1 MNPEKNEKN
10 KKMKKQ
16 LTIGLFGFGCV
27 GNGLY
32 DVLNKTNL
40 LQARIK
46 QIVVKDSTKK
56 RAIDSK
62 YFSYDADSILNDP
75 EINVV
80 VELINDSEAAYFIV
94 KRALES
100 GKHVVSANKKL
111 IAYHL
116 DELVALAK
124 ENGVSFLYEA
134 SVGGSIPIIRNLEE
148 YYNNDSLSNINGIV
162 NGTTNYILTK
172 TGEGQSF
179 DTALKTA
186 QELGFAELD
195 STSDVDGF
203 DAKYKL
209 VILLKHAFGYTANQE
224 EVWNYGIR
232 QLKTWDA
239 TYAKEKG
246 LKIKLLAFGTRI
258 DDKIVGF
265 VAPHIIPATHFAY
278 NVENEFNAVV
288 VEALFSDRQLFLGKG
303 AGSYPTASA
312 VLSDVSALQFDYA
325 YEYRKTNPSEQLNLT
340 TDFKLRVYISATTK
354 TALERVN
361 FLETEEIYHGST
373 HHFQIGWVDYKTV
386 QQFDWNNESDLFL
399 AILPEGVELNSDVK
413 LEAQHEALVEEKIG

>member
-1 MNPEKNEKN
+1 
-10 KKMKKQ
+10 MKKH

-27 GNGLY
+27 GTGLY
-32 DVLNKTNL
+32 EVLNKTNL
-40 LQARIK
+40 LHAKIK
-46 QIVVKDSTKK
+46 HIVIKDPSKK
-56 RAIDSK
+56 RSIDSS
-62 YFSYDADSILNDP
+62 YFSADATQILNDS

-80 VELINDSEAAYFIV
+80 VELINDSDAAYQIV
-94 KRALES
+94 TTALKS

-116 DELVALAK
+116 NELIDLAK
-124 ENGVSFLYEA
+124 ENNVSFLYEA

-148 YYNNDSLSNINGIV
+148 YYNNDSLSTINGIV

-172 TGEGQSF
+172 TSEGESF
-179 DTALKTA
+179 DLALKNA

-195 STSDVDGF
+195 STADVDGF

-209 VILLKHAFGYTANQE
+209 VLLLKHAFGYTAKQE
-224 EVWNYGIR
+224 KVWNYGIR

-239 TYAKEKG
+239 NYAREKG

-258 DDKIVGF
+258 NNEVIGF
-265 VAPHIIPATHFAY
+265 VAPHLIPAQHFAY

-312 VLSDVSALQFDYA
+312 VLSDISALQFDYA
-325 YEYRKTNPSEQLNLT
+325 YEYRKTNPDEQLILT
-340 TDFKLRVYISATTK
+340 EQFKIHVYVSAATK
-354 TALERVN
+354 SELDRVN
-361 FLETEEIYHGST
+361 LIETQEIFHGSQ
-373 HHFQIGWVDYKTV
+373 HHYKIGWIHYSTI
-386 QQFDWNNESDLFL
+386 QQFDWNNESGLFL
-399 AILPEGVELNSDVK
+399 AVLTDRVQ
-413 LEAQHEALVEEKIG
+413 LETQN